1 MFTAEILK
9 KVFQQMKEEEV
20 EASMTAIAYYP
31 HITRIYEEAA
41 TTLPMRSLDRLAE
54 ILNEHTNSK
63 EKS

>member
-1 MFTAEILK
+1 
-9 KVFQQMKEEEV
+9 MKEEEV